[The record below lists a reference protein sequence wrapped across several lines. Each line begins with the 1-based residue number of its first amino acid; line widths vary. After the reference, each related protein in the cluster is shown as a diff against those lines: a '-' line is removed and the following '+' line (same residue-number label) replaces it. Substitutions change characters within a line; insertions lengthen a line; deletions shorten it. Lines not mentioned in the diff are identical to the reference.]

1 MIPFFTF
8 FTGKTI
14 RSVYLFAIF
23 SVHLMMKKVCIVLL
37 SSFVLSVHAQ
47 TGDEVF
53 SFLRYPNSARAN
65 ALGGNTVA
73 LVERD
78 PSLAFHNPGLL
89 GPEMDGMVNINYMS
103 YIADVNFGSALF
115 TKAAGERGAWAIG
128 ASYINYGNF
137 KEALPTS
144 EVLGTFSANDVG
156 LHAMYGYDLSERWR
170 GGLTL
175 KFLYSGFADFS
186 SLGLCADAGLTY
198 YNVES
203 GFSAGFAL
211 KNIGAQIKPYED
223 DRQALPWDI
232 QLGLTKKMAHAPIR
246 FSLTAMHL
254 NQWEF
259 DYIDKVNTDAEGDSF
274 FRALTKHLVFGV
286 DFIPSENFWIGIGFN
301 PKRNMDMKL
310 QSGNALGGFSGGA
323 GVKIRMFDV
332 GVSVARYHPSAMS
345 LMLSVSATLAD
356 FKP

>member
-1 MIPFFTF
+1 
-8 FTGKTI
+8 
-14 RSVYLFAIF
+14 
-23 SVHLMMKKVCIVLL
+23 MMKKVCFVVFSVLTL
-37 SSFVLSVHAQ
+37 PAFAQ

-89 GPEMDGMVNINYMS
+89 GPEMDGMVNLNYMNYVS
-103 YIADVNFGSALF
+103 DVNFGSALF

-128 ASYINYGNF
+128 ASYINYGSF
-137 KEALPTS
+137 QEALPS
-144 EVLGTFSANDVG
+144 GQVVGTFSANDVG
-156 LHAMYGYDLSERWR
+156 IHALYGYDLTDRWR

-186 SLGLCADAGLTY
+186 SLALCADAGLTY
-198 YNVES
+198 YKAES
-203 GFSAGFAL
+203 GFSAGIVF
-211 KNIGAQIKPYED
+211 KNIGAQLKPYED
-223 DRQALPWDI
+223 NRQPLPWDI

-259 DYIDKVNTDAEGDSF
+259 DYTDKLDTEGDGDNF
-274 FRALTKHLVFGV
+274 FQTLTKHLVFGV
-286 DFIPSENFWIGIGFN
+286 DFIPSENFWVGVGFN

-310 QSGNALGGFSGGA
+310 QSGNTLAGFSGGA

-345 LMLSVSATLAD
+345 LMVSISATLAD